1 MGPTEPL
8 GDQLLDACRTARGEL
23 TLCAPF
29 VKSAV
34 LERALD
40 ATTESVSVE
49 LFTRWRPE
57 EVAAGVSD
65 TAVLG
70 VVERHGGSVH
80 LCDRLHAK
88 FVRFDDRTLIGSAN
102 LTATALGWTALP
114 NLELL
119 VEVPADT
126 PQLRDVEARLREE
139 SVVATSDLAEE
150 IDRIAAMLP
159 RVELRADVLEA
170 TPEPN
175 AVGWYPTLRQPPD
188 LYVAY
193 SAGLERLARASATAA
208 AHDLSALQVPAGL
221 GRREFEAVVASRLL
235 QTPAVQSIDA
245 FLASSQRFGA
255 VRDLLG
261 ERLGLDR
268 EEADFAWQTIMR
280 WLLEF
285 LPERYER
292 RVSNWSEVLVRRGA
306 GEGIL

>member
-1 MGPTEPL
+1 
-8 GDQLLDACRTARGEL
+8 
-23 TLCAPF
+23 
-29 VKSAV
+29 
-34 LERALD
+34 
-40 ATTESVSVE
+40 
-49 LFTRWRPE
+49 
-57 EVAAGVSD
+57 
-65 TAVLG
+65 
-70 VVERHGGSVH
+70 
-80 LCDRLHAK
+80 
-88 FVRFDDRTLIGSAN
+88 
-102 LTATALGWTALP
+102 
-114 NLELL
+114 
-119 VEVPADT
+119 
-126 PQLRDVEARLREE
+126 VEARLREE

-159 RVELRADVLEA
+159 RVEFRADVPEA
-170 TPEPN
+170 APEPN
-175 AVGWYPTLRQPPD
+175 TVGWYPTLRQPPD

-193 SAGLERLARASATAA
+193 SAGLERLARTSATAA

-245 FLASSQRFGA
+245 FLATSQRFGA